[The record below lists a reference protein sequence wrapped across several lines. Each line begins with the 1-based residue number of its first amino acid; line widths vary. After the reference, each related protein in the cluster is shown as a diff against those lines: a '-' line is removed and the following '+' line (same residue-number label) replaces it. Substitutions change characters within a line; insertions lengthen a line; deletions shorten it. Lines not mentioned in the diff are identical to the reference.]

1 MSSPNNLEI
10 QGSLHEHP
18 LAELLVEAAAAHLS
32 GSFRLGSHAQKAIIY
47 LRNGEIVFAV
57 SNARQHRLFEML
69 LQSGR
74 LNAAQISGIPNFSN
88 DQALSEALLAQ
99 ESLSESD
106 IQRFFTR
113 QVEEIVKSAI
123 AWQEGEWAFSA
134 LVRIKESINYKIDL
148 RKILF
153 DYART
158 LSPDKIVRRFRSFQE
173 TFGANP
179 THDSQLQLATQ
190 EAFLLSRFE
199 KSFLKIQE
207 VVTVGGLPEAM
218 TMQTLY
224 ILWLGGFLYRQNWNA
239 AFSERKISAI
249 LSAKLALKPDELAE
263 AEVEE
268 PLAVAEEAPR
278 RFQQV
283 KAEIVRAANGKAA
296 NVKKEETKPPAPE
309 IVKAPDRAEERRL
322 TEVYLQRVEEAE
334 TLYQVLGVAPDV
346 KSTEIK
352 STYFALAKRFHPDLF
367 HKETGTETH
376 RRIQVAFTE
385 IAHAYEI
392 LKDES
397 AREIY
402 DFKNRDRISAA
413 AASSSSGTNTPK
425 AKPAANSVEAQAAMA
440 KESFDQG
447 YSYLMDGDYKEALPL
462 LARAV
467 HLSPANA
474 RYHIFYGKVLAA
486 DEKSVHKAES
496 EMQAAIKLDPN
507 NSVFR
512 LMLAEFYVEI
522 GLYRRAEGE
531 LQRLLTMFP
540 NNKEAQDLLDSLP
553 KK

>member
-32 GSFRLGSHAQKAIIY
+32 GSFRLNSQAQKAIIY

-57 SNARQHRLFEML
+57 SNARQFRLFEMI
-69 LQSGR
+69 LQSGK
-74 LNAAQISGIPNFSN
+74 LKPEQITGIPNFTN

-99 ESLSESD
+99 NSLSAFD
-106 IQRFFTR
+106 IHRLFTR
-113 QVEEIVKSAI
+113 QVEGIVKSAI
-123 AWQEGEWAFSA
+123 GWQEGEWTFSA
-134 LVRIKESINYKIDL
+134 LVRIKESINYKIDAA
-148 RKILF
+148 KILF
-153 DYART
+153 DYARN
-158 LSPDKIVRRFRSFQE
+158 LPPDKIVRRFRSFQE
-173 TFGANP
+173 TFGVNP
-179 THDSQLQLATQ
+179 THESPLQLATH

-207 VVTVGGLPEAM
+207 IVVLGGLPEAV

-224 ILWLGGFLYRQNWNA
+224 ALWLGGFLYRQNWNA

-249 LSAKLALKPDELAE
+249 LSAKLALKADEIAE
-263 AEVEE
+263 AAKEE
-268 PLAVAEEAPR
+268 EEEEIAAAAEEKPR
-278 RFQQV
+278 RFHQI
-283 KAEIVRAANGKAA
+283 KAEIARPNE
-296 NVKKEETKPPAPE
+296 KKEETKTPAPE
-309 IVKAPDRAEERRL
+309 IVKAADPAEELRQ
-322 TEVYLQRVEEAE
+322 TEAYLKRVEDAA
-334 TLYQVLGVAPDV
+334 TLYQVLGVAPEV
-346 KSTEIK
+346 RTAEIK

-367 HKETGTETH
+367 HKETGTEMH

-392 LKDES
+392 LKDEGS
-397 AREIY
+397 REIY
-402 DFKNRDRISAA
+402 DFKNRDKISAS
-413 AASSSSGTNTPK
+413 ASGENTPK
-425 AKPAANSVEAQAAMA
+425 AKAPANSAEAQATLA

-447 YSYLMDGDYKEALPL
+447 YSHLMDGDYEAALPL

-467 HLSPANA
+467 HMAPANA
-474 RYHIFYGKVLAA
+474 RYHIFYGKVLASG
-486 DEKSVHKAES
+486 EKSVHKAES
-496 EMQAAIKLDPN
+496 EMQTAIKLDPN

-512 LMLAEFYVEI
+512 IMLAEFYIEV

-531 LQRLLTMFP
+531 LQRLLATFP

>member
-18 LAELLVEAAAAHLS
+18 LAELLVEAAAARLS

-47 LRNGEIVFAV
+47 LRGGEIVFAV

-69 LQSGR
+69 LQSGK
-74 LNAAQISGIPNFSN
+74 LKAAQITGIPNFCN
-88 DQALSEALLAQ
+88 DQALSEVLLARA
-99 ESLSESD
+99 SLSKFD
-106 IQRFFTR
+106 IHIFFTR

-134 LVRIKESINYKIDL
+134 LVRIKESINYKIDV

-179 THDSQLQLATQ
+179 THDSPLQLATH

-199 KSFLKIQE
+199 KSFLKIQD
-207 VVTVGGLPEAM
+207 VVTLGGLPEAM

-239 AFSERKISAI
+239 AFSERKISSI
-249 LSAKLALKPDELAE
+249 LSAKLALKPDEAAE
-263 AEVEE
+263 AEEVEE
-268 PLAVAEEAPR
+268 PIAAATEETPR
-278 RFQQV
+278 RFHQV
-283 KAEIVRAANGKAA
+283 KAEIVRTAANR
-296 NVKKEETKPPAPE
+296 KKEETKPPAPE
-309 IVKAPDRAEERRL
+309 IVKAPDPAEERRR
-322 TEVYLQRVEEAE
+322 TEAYLRRVEEAE

-346 KSTEIK
+346 KIAEIK

-397 AREIY
+397 SREIY
-402 DFKNRDRISAA
+402 DFKHREKISAA
-413 AASSSSGTNTPK
+413 ASSGTNAPK
-425 AKPAANSVEAQAAMA
+425 AKPAANSAEAQAALA
-440 KESFDQG
+440 KESFDRG
-447 YSYLMDGDYKEALPL
+447 YSYLMDGDYQEALPL

-467 HLSPANA
+467 HLAPANA

-512 LMLAEFYVEI
+512 LMLAEFYSEV